1 METIDE
7 LRTTLTRRPPATTA
21 EEIRERLAG
30 QEAEARP
37 RKIIVYRPAG
47 TKKAVQKRR
56 PPRSPVPPLCVRLTR
71 PCLSRIFKTY
81 LPTGSKGKVIGRVS
95 GKLNILF
102 GRTLVAI
109 AEDSSLIEAVK

>member
-7 LRTTLTRRPPATTA
+7 FRATLTRRQPAAPA
-21 EEIRERLAG
+21 EEIRARLA
-30 QEAEARP
+30 AA
-37 RKIIVYRPAG
+37 A
-47 TKKAVQKRR
+47 
-56 PPRSPVPPLCVRLTR
+56 PPQYVRLTR